1 MGSKDESPKAQHAS
15 PSEEHASPKKRRKV
29 NHGGY
34 DRATNLY
41 TAKCELICIATSM
54 HILSALGELPSLSL
68 HSFTSL
74 RLSPNSLPPDA
85 CSASQAL
92 MLI

>member
-1 MGSKDESPKAQHAS
+1 MVSKDESPKAQHAS

-41 TAKCELICIATSM
+41 TGECELTCIATSM
-54 HILSALGELPSLSL
+54 HILSALGELQSLSL
-68 HSFTSL
+68 HSSL
-74 RLSPNSLPPDA
+74 AYDFRRISYRQRLALLPKFRY
-85 CSASQAL
+85 
-92 MLI
+92 